1 MKAATLNAS
10 LINEAIRTFPTG
22 AGWTHLICRDLI
34 SDAGRGKRSWK
45 CIWELDGKAGL
56 YAFLLPRSL
65 FQRRYTFQLDG
76 PARRK
81 LPFAFSARDLQAV
94 HKKYFVAYVGRT
106 SNLLSRL
113 QLHFHATEKSTA
125 AQVRKALVSC
135 GYVESPELALDFILQ
150 NGLIVYRILE
160 GDDNVANR
168 DIVEVALWAKYKCPF
183 NIKSER

>member
-1 MKAATLNAS
+1 MKIATLNAS

-22 AGWTHLICRDLI
+22 AGWTHLICRELI
-34 SDAGRGKRSWK
+34 SGAGRGKRSWK

-65 FQRRYTFQLDG
+65 FQRRHTFRLDG
-76 PARRK
+76 PARKK

-94 HKKYFVAYVGRT
+94 QRKYFVAYVGRT

-113 QLHFHATEKSTA
+113 QLHFHATKKSTA

-135 GYVESPELALDFILQ
+135 GCVESPELALDFILQ
-150 NGLIVYRILE
+150 NGLIVYRVLK
-160 GDDNVANR
+160 GDGNVANR
-168 DIVEVALWAKYKCPF
+168 DIVEVALWAKYMCPF